1 LKKVGKLEKARSR
14 DRYQESLGE
23 QDDEVNLNNIDTDE
37 ENVDALED
45 ERQVNDGNGFGQR
58 DDYDDSPELQPPHF
72 REPAN
77 HLSSKSNL
85 HLGQLI
91 FNNHNYVQNIN
102 MYSHQQ

>member
-1 LKKVGKLEKARSR
+1 M
-14 DRYQESLGE
+14 
-23 QDDEVNLNNIDTDE
+23 NLNNIDTDE
-37 ENVDALED
+37 ENVDVRED
-45 ERQVNDGNGFGQR
+45 ERQVDDGHGFGQS
-58 DDYDDSPELQPPHF
+58 DNYDDSPELQPPHF

-77 HLSSKSNL
+77 DLSSESNL